1 MLSVGDQ
8 IQVYIAARMISVKL
22 ILMPFMNTK
31 VYTEINNLIL
41 PFSVLRIYM
50 RIRMLIVG
58 IVAFKYLVQVTVC

>member
-31 VYTEINNLIL
+31 VYTEIYNLIL
-41 PFSVLRIYM
+41 PVSVLRIYEDQL
-50 RIRMLIVG
+50 REF
-58 IVAFKYLVQVTVC
+58 AC